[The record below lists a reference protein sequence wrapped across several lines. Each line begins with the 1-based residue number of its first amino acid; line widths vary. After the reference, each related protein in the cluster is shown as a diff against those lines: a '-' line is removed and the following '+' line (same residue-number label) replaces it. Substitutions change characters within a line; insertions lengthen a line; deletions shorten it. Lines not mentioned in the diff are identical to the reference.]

1 MIHKYYAE
9 SVAKIAHEYARRER
23 NGVAH
28 TGHTVNRLLEAV
40 SKLIGHR
47 VSVVD
52 VGVRVSDR
60 VEDILEGK
68 ALYPRQVRKHGSGGS
83 STR

>member
-40 SKLIGHR
+40 SKLIGQQ

-52 VGVRVSDR
+52 VGVRVSNR
-60 VEDILEGK
+60 VEDVLERN
-68 ALYPRQVRKHGSGGS
+68 AAGSRLIPG
-83 STR
+83 